1 MFIYSTKIFF
11 PSSLFHSVCLLETLE
26 YLEGEK
32 FKKKGFEHSATP
44 SGQFVHYTKP
54 LFPLPIVIA
63 CLRCAVS
70 PLRKCLV
77 QQGCIT
83 SDEKMPR
90 GGVSR
95 MSSKLPT
102 FEDVVLVRS
111 LSEHDKKIVKK

>member
-1 MFIYSTKIFF
+1 MPLFYILQMQMGVSFLLRVYEKTMFLHI
-11 PSSLFHSVCLLETLE
+11 L
-26 YLEGEK
+26 
-32 FKKKGFEHSATP
+32 TP
-44 SGQFVHYTKP
+44 SGQIVHYNKP
-54 LFPLPIVIA
+54 FFPLPIVIA